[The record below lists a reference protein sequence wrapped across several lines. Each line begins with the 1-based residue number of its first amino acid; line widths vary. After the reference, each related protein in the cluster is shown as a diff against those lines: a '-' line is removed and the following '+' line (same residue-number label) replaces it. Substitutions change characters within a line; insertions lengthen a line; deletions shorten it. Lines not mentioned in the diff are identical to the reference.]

1 MEASAVVITTIC
13 APNLLTSDRTNEE
26 VPVLPVVVEQVRPEV
41 TYDLRARVLRPG
53 RPPIDAR
60 FTGDA
65 APDALHYAAYAVATA
80 DAAYAVATA
89 DAAYDRADRVVGV
102 VAIVPEAAP
111 DGAPGRRLR
120 GMAVHPDERGEGVGR
135 ALLIRAFDGVARLG
149 GGLLWCQ
156 ARLPAA
162 GFYTRAGFAP
172 AGEPWEDP
180 QIGPHLQM
188 RRIVTDADLLPSVD
202 LDSA

>member
-1 MEASAVVITTIC
+1 
-13 APNLLTSDRTNEE
+13 
-26 VPVLPVVVEQVRPEV
+26 VLPVVVEQVRPEV

-65 APDALHYAAYAVATA
+65 APDALHY
-80 DAAYAVATA
+80 
-89 DAAYDRADRVVGV
+89 AAYDRADRVVGV

-135 ALLIRAFDGVARLG
+135 ALLMRAFDGVARLD

-162 GFYTRAGFAP
+162 GFYARAGFAP
-172 AGEPWEDP
+172 SGDPWEDP
-180 QIGPHLQM
+180 QLGPHVQM